1 MKTALITG
9 ACGGIGS
16 VVAKD
21 LASKGYQLLL
31 VDIDQAKNT
40 ALAQSLPNARA
51 IHLDLSHRADLNAF
65 CDTLKNHTLDIA
77 FINAGLIQLG
87 AVVTQSLDQIDAQ
100 LDVNLRSAILLNR
113 ACAQVMAEQGTGHI
127 INTVSLGAMV
137 ALKNSAIYSTTKA
150 GLRAFLCAL
159 HAEHKNTGVHISGIY
174 PGAVDTPLLRYEA
187 RNGGNVLN
195 FINTPQ
201 TPNDILRAFNALLK
215 KPKLEI
221 YVPYSDSLL
230 ARLVTLHP
238 ALLDKV
244 FPLFE
249 KLGKRGLKK
258 YLASLKAR
266 GL

>member
-31 VDIDQAKNT
+31 VDINETDNT
-40 ALAQSLPNARA
+40 ALAQSLPHARS
-51 IHLDLSHRADLNAF
+51 ICLDLSNKNSLDAF
-65 CDTLKNHTLDIA
+65 CQSLQNQTLDIA
-77 FINAGLIQLG
+77 FINAGLIKLG
-87 AVVTQSLDQIDAQ
+87 SVTEQSVEHIDLQ
-100 LDVNLRSAILLNR
+100 LDVNLRSAIILNR
-113 ACAQVMAEQGTGHI
+113 ACAQVMAKQGSGHI

-137 ALKNSAIYSTTKA
+137 ALQNASIYSATKA
-150 GLRAFLCAL
+150 GLRAFLSAL
-159 HAEHKNTGVHISGIY
+159 HAELKNTGVHVSGIY

-201 TPNDILRAFNALLK
+201 TPNDILRAFNKLLK

-238 ALLDKV
+238 ALLNKV

-258 YLASLKAR
+258 YLARLKAQ